1 MDEKQYAEE
10 ERVYCSDDHGSRD
23 HPALIGALAV
33 QDQGLNLW
41 VILGLLMI
49 LYGVLYHLLMVRCPH
64 CGRSLAGYRPLPRE
78 CPYCHEPL
86 EE

>member
-1 MDEKQYAEE
+1 MKNNTPKKNVFIAAMIM
-10 ERVYCSDDHGSRD
+10 G
-23 HPALIGALAV
+23 AGTILLLIGAMAV
-33 QDQGLNLW
+33 QDLKLNLW
-41 VILGLLMI
+41 IILGLLMI